1 MKPKKNLR
9 VGDFLR
15 EIPKEEQKTSNLA
28 SLWMFDYN
36 YIINKFALSCFIQG
50 QEFFDMTLRSI

>member
-1 MKPKKNLR
+1 MKPKKLR

-15 EIPKEEQKTSNLA
+15 AIPKKEQKTSNLA

-36 YIINKFALSCFIQG
+36 YIINKFALSFFIQG